1 MSLTLLETD
10 DSYDFV
16 FKIVLVGDV
25 GVGKTCVVQRFK
37 SGNFM
42 ERQGNTIG
50 VDFTMKTMDIQ
61 GKRVKLQ
68 IWDTAGQER
77 FRTIT
82 QSYYRSTNGAV
93 IAYDITKRGTF
104 MAVPKWM
111 EDVKKYGGSNIVPLL
126 IGNKSDLVDQ
136 REVSLEDAQTMAH
149 QLEFLTAIETSAKDS
164 SNVDEAFNKMAA
176 ELILR
181 HGGPMFNE
189 NVTESFKLNSKDM
202 GGEGWGCGC

>member
-126 IGNKSDLVDQ
+126 IETLHLSSPLLLSPPLTCPLISPVFS
-136 REVSLEDAQTMAH
+136 SLLPYPYLSSSLLPPVLSH
-149 QLEFLTAIETSAKDS
+149 LSSSSPVLTTPSSPPLPHPCSSSSPLPLTS
-164 SNVDEAFNKMAA
+164 
-176 ELILR
+176 
-181 HGGPMFNE
+181 
-189 NVTESFKLNSKDM
+189 
-202 GGEGWGCGC
+202 

>member
-61 GKRVKLQ
+61 GKRVK
-68 IWDTAGQER
+68 
-77 FRTIT
+77 
-82 QSYYRSTNGAV
+82 
-93 IAYDITKRGTF
+93 
-104 MAVPKWM
+104 
-111 EDVKKYGGSNIVPLL
+111 
-126 IGNKSDLVDQ
+126 
-136 REVSLEDAQTMAH
+136 VSSLM
-149 QLEFLTAIETSAKDS
+149 
-164 SNVDEAFNKMAA
+164 
-176 ELILR
+176 
-181 HGGPMFNE
+181 
-189 NVTESFKLNSKDM
+189 
-202 GGEGWGCGC
+202 